1 MIPNDQGF
9 LRLWGNGSKKAQNST
24 HVSLSNSLH
33 QNGDIDHSDA
43 VNQGAVQFAPDAM
56 TNDGQ
61 ENKKDSYLPGTLYGC
76 NSTDL
81 SIAQTRDDLYAA
93 HRDSYDTN
101 ETPFTSNGFVSP
113 PDPFRS
119 AFGEAWREA
128 LRELSAAS
136 RDLDDA
142 RDDFSRSSAS
152 RKERILDAINETREE
167 CHALAKVI

>member
-1 MIPNDQGF
+1 MSNPASLAHRYKWFRCIDNQEHAK
-9 LRLWGNGSKKAQNST
+9 GS
-24 HVSLSNSLH
+24 L
-33 QNGDIDHSDA
+33 
-43 VNQGAVQFAPDAM
+43 
-56 TNDGQ
+56 
-61 ENKKDSYLPGTLYGC
+61 LPATLYGC

-81 SIAQTRDDLYAA
+81 SIAQTQDDLYAA
-93 HRDSYDTN
+93 HREAYNTN
-101 ETPFTSNGFVSP
+101 ETPFTSNGFLSP

-152 RKERILDAINETREE
+152 RKERILNAINETREE
-167 CHALAKVI
+167 CHNLGKVISFDIFFYSHSIRRPGTFLGASGSQN